1 MFREKVTDVFFDL
14 DHTLW
19 DFEKNSALT
28 YEKIFKE
35 NGLKIDLEHFLQ
47 VYVPINA
54 EHWKLFREEKIGKE
68 ALRYSRL
75 HTTFQQ
81 MNVYV
86 SDATIYKLA
95 DDYIKYLS
103 TFNNLFD
110 GVQEV
115 LTYLKPNYKLHII
128 TNGFHEVQHYKLKGA
143 MIDQYFEYVID
154 SEMVGVK
161 KPNPIIFEYSLKK
174 ALVKPEHS
182 LMVGDNAEADI
193 LGAKK
198 AGMHTIH
205 FNSNGEPELDGEIT
219 IYNLLDL
226 KKYL

>member
-1 MFREKVTDVFFDL
+1 MFREQVTNVFFDL

-35 NGLKIDLEHFLQ
+35 HQLQVDLEKFLAF
-47 VYVPINA
+47 YIPINA
-54 EHWKLFREEKIGKE
+54 DYWKLFREEKMTKE
-68 ALRYSRL
+68 ELRYARL
-75 HTTFQQ
+75 HTTFTKLD
-81 MNVYV
+81 MYV
-86 SDATIYKLA
+86 SDATIHQLA

-103 TFNNLFD
+103 TFSHLFD

-115 LTYLKPNYKLHII
+115 LNYLKPNYKLHII
-128 TNGFHEVQHYKLKGA
+128 TNGFHEVQQYKLKGA
-143 MIDQYFEYVID
+143 MIDHYFDCVID

-161 KPNPIIFEYSLKK
+161 KPNPLIFEYSLKK
-174 ALVKPEHS
+174 AFVKPENS
-182 LMVGDNAEADI
+182 LMIGDNAEADI
-193 LGAKK
+193 LGAKN

-219 IYNLLDL
+219 IYNLLEL